1 MGEGREST
9 EGGGEIRGEVGRA
22 DVFLMRRLLEDFL
35 SFDDETL
42 IFKSGGLA
50 GTTEGKPSDSKT
62 DGGERRSE
70 SLKGWELEEE
80 KDPTLWRLSNEEV
93 AEC

>member
-22 DVFLMRRLLEDFL
+22 DVFLIRRLLEDFL

-50 GTTEGKPSDSKT
+50 GTTEGKPRDSKT

-70 SLKGWELEEE
+70 SLKG
-80 KDPTLWRLSNEEV
+80 
-93 AEC
+93 